1 MSHLVLGIGETPF
14 WFPTKKKKPPRLGL
28 ALQSTTVW
36 EPKGERKKN
45 FYSLLNDGSKE
56 EGNMPIIDLENID
69 LRFLK
74 VNPFSSVCYFP
85 PLTVS
90 FLGGFNNGRKLKKEK
105 EEKEEKKIIHL
116 WPVDSLVLLL

>member
-1 MSHLVLGIGETPF
+1 M
-14 WFPTKKKKPPRLGL
+14 R
-28 ALQSTTVW
+28 
-36 EPKGERKKN
+36 
-45 FYSLLNDGSKE
+45 
-56 EGNMPIIDLENID
+56 IIDLENID
-69 LRFLK
+69 LRFLR